1 MDQTPIILIHIER
14 RKNKFKVGNEN
25 FFLNVGILMLE
36 LMLELG
42 LGLGKMWDSSGP
54 DSNKGG

>member
-1 MDQTPIILIHIER
+1 MQIER
-14 RKNKFKVGNEN
+14 RKNKFKVGNDH

-42 LGLGKMWDSSGP
+42 LELEKMLDSSGP
-54 DSNKGG
+54 DSNKMLFFKGKNS